1 MLRTIVQRL
10 ALTALICGAA
20 AAPSDAATPCDALTS
35 LGLGNGRVGSTHLV
49 AAAAFVPSGAP
60 PAGAVQ
66 ALYARL
72 PEFCRVP
79 VTLSPSVDS
88 DIQVEVWLPARGWN
102 GKFQAVGNG
111 GFAGVIPYPGMARAL
126 LEGYATAGTDTGHV
140 GNNADFVP
148 GHPEKLVDFA
158 YRAVHEMT
166 VAAKH
171 VVDAH
176 YGRGPQFS
184 YFNGC
189 SQGGRQAITS
199 AQRYPADF
207 DGIVAGAPAWD
218 TMRSHA
224 ARLALNLTVNRS
236 PDAVIPPAKY
246 PVIHEAALK
255 ACDGLDGVTDG
266 VIEDPT
272 SCTVDFTVLACKEAD
287 GPGCLTPPQIASAR
301 AITAPLVHPGTGE
314 MVFPGYL
321 MPGAE
326 LGWGVLAGPRP
337 LGLAQ
342 SGIANIV
349 FGDKTWSD
357 RSFNPAAH
365 LDRIDASDRGLL
377 KSNDPNLAPFFARG
391 GKLLMYHGWAD
402 QQVPPQLS
410 PLYYGNVLKAVGPSA
425 DQSIALFMM
434 PGVYHCAGGPGPDN
448 FDRMAVIEA
457 WVEKGQKPTRI
468 LAWHQTAGKT
478 DRTRPLCPIGQV
490 AAHHGTGSTDD
501 AANFACVAADAP
513 RSSTARR

>member
-1 MLRTIVQRL
+1 MVGTIVRRL
-10 ALTALICGAA
+10 AMAAVIFCAAL
-20 AAPSDAATPCDALTS
+20 PTDAATSCDALTS
-35 LGLGNGRVGSTHLV
+35 LGLANGRVSSTHLI
-49 AAAAFVPSGAP
+49 AAAAFVPPAGPA
-60 PAGAVQ
+60 AGAVQ

-72 PEFCRVP
+72 PGFCRALL
-79 VTLSPSVDS
+79 TLTPSNDS
-88 DIQVEVWLPARGWN
+88 DIKVEVWLPAGGWN

-111 GFAGVIPYPGMARAL
+111 GFAGVLPYPAMARAL
-126 LEGYATAGTDTGHV
+126 VEGYATAGTDTGHV
-140 GNNADFVP
+140 GNSADFVP

-171 VVDAH
+171 IVDAH
-176 YGRGPQFS
+176 YGRAPQFS

-224 ARLALNLTVNRS
+224 ARLALNFTVNRS

-246 PVIHEAALK
+246 PVIHDAVLK
-255 ACDGLDGVTDG
+255 ACDALDGVTDG

-272 SCTVDFTVLACKEAD
+272 SCTVDFAALECKEAD
-287 GPGCLTPPQIASAR
+287 GPACLTAPQIASAK
-301 AITAPLVHPGTGE
+301 AITTPLVHHGTGE
-314 MVFPGYL
+314 VIFPGHL

-326 LGWGVLAGPRP
+326 LEWAVLGGPRP
-337 LGLAQ
+337 LTLAQ
-342 SGIANIV
+342 SGVANIV
-349 FGDKTWSD
+349 FGDRTWTD
-357 RSFNPAAH
+357 RSFNVAAH
-365 LDRIDASDRGLL
+365 LDRIDSADRGLL

-410 PLYYGNVLKAVGPSA
+410 PLYFSNVLRAVGPSA
-425 DQSIALFMM
+425 EQSIALFMM

-448 FDRMAVIEA
+448 FDRMGVIEA
-457 WVEKGQKPTRI
+457 WVEKGQKPARI

-478 DRTRPLCPIGQV
+478 DRTRPLCAIGQV
-490 AAHHGTGSTDD
+490 AAYQGTGSTDD
-501 AANFACVAADAP
+501 AANFACVAAGPA